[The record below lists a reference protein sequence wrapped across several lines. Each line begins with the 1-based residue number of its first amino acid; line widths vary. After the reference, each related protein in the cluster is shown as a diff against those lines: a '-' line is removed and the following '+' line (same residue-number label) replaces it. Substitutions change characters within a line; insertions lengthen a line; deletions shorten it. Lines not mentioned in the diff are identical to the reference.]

1 MKILAVDSSTS
12 SGSVALVDGLRVMA
26 EWNLESVRTHNR
38 RLLKT
43 IDELL
48 EALGWTLEDLD
59 GLAVALGPGSFT
71 GIRIGIGTIKTLA
84 WALDKPYVG
93 IPTLDALAAPLQFA
107 PKPVC
112 PVLDARRKEVYTAFY
127 QPDGSGTC
135 RRMSPYQVLPPDAVV
150 RQVREP
156 TLFCGDGWLL
166 HREFFLRELG
176 HLAVEVGAP
185 YHLVRASFVAEL
197 ARQRLAQGSGD
208 DPLTSAPIYVRPSEA
223 ELSGHPRRGGS

>member
-1 MKILAVDSSTS
+1 MKILAVDCSTS
-12 SGSVALVDGLRVMA
+12 SGSVALVDGLKVMA

-38 RLLKT
+38 RLLRT

-48 EALGWTLEDLD
+48 EALGWSLEDLD
-59 GLAVALGPGSFT
+59 GLAVTLGPGSFT
-71 GIRIGIGTIKTLA
+71 GIRIGISTIKTLA

-107 PKPVC
+107 PRPVC
-112 PVLDARRKEVYTAFY
+112 PILDARRKEVYTAFF

-135 RRMSPYQVLPPDAVV
+135 QRTSPYQVLPPDAVV
-150 RQVREP
+150 GQVREP

-176 HLAVEVGAP
+176 PLALEVGTP

-197 ARQRLAQGSGD
+197 ARQRLAQGPGD
-208 DPLTSAPIYVRPSEA
+208 DPMASAPIYVRPSEA
-223 ELSGHPRRGGS
+223 ELTGRPQRGGS